1 MKKISNYAAN
11 RQVNLYD
18 GFNESTKYKIPE
30 RMLELEQLM
39 VTIGMEMFEVLVN
52 DGEVKTQKKIGEK
65 KTREISRGQI
75 YRDWKKELLI
85 PQGNNI

>member
-1 MKKISNYAAN
+1 
-11 RQVNLYD
+11 
-18 GFNESTKYKIPE
+18 
-30 RMLELEQLM
+30 MLELEQLM

-52 DGEVKTQKKIGEK
+52 DGEVKTQKKIGGK